1 MVNRTDQ
8 LLRLQGDDAVV
19 AEIME
24 VYGEAAEVHEQS
36 LIAMGQQAL
45 GASAAVASTEVVVNL
60 TLDLSSSGTHS

>member
-19 AEIME
+19 AQIME
-24 VYGEAAEVHEQS
+24 VYGQAAEVHEQS

-45 GASAAVASTEVVVNL
+45 GASAPVASTEVVVNL